1 MSEKLGPLTFGDRD
15 ELVFLGR
22 EIAEQ
27 RNYSDEV
34 AQEIDQ
40 EVRRIIDEGYG
51 RAKAIL
57 ITYRQKLESIAERL
71 IEVETIERTE
81 FEALAA

>member
-1 MSEKLGPLTFGDRD
+1 
-15 ELVFLGR
+15 LGR

-40 EVRRIIDEGYG
+40 EVRRIIDEAYG

-57 ITYRQKLESIAERL
+57 ITYRQKLDAIAERL
-71 IEVETIERTE
+71 IEIETIERSE